1 MTQRLV
7 TEVRIM
13 PADLTLYEG
22 EEMDYIEDVQP
33 AEADDKELLWT
44 SSDPTVATIADGGHV
59 KALKAGTTT
68 ITATADDGSGAY
80 GQARIT
86 VRPKAA
92 AAERKATGIVVD
104 QKKCRLKEKATA
116 TLTARV
122 LPVTAADKG
131 FRWSS
136 SDPRVASVNSDGV
149 VTAHLPGGTAL
160 IRATADDGGWTDYCV
175 IKVEGTSVQLTPN
188 VFTLEPGESLELQ
201 ATTQPWDS
209 PMTKSFS
216 SNNLSVAEV
225 DKDGVV
231 KAKAVG
237 DATITV
243 TLSGGQ
249 KATCDITVKK
259 GGTPPNA
266 NEPIADASG
275 TRIWAA
281 DGRLHI
287 ATDKPTDVEVINF
300 LGIPLKKFRASAG
313 DTSVAL
319 PEGMYVVKAGDTVQ
333 KVRVD

>member
-1 MTQRLV
+1 
-7 TEVRIM
+7 M

-22 EEMDYIEDVQP
+22 EEMDYTEDVQP
-33 AEADDKELLWT
+33 AEADDKELTWT
-44 SSDPTVATIADGGHV
+44 SSDPTVATIAAGGHV

-86 VRPKAA
+86 VRPKAE

-104 QKKCRLKEKATA
+104 QKKCILKEKAT
-116 TLTARV
+116 TMLTARV

-249 KATCDITVKK
+249 KATCNITVKK
-259 GGTPPNA
+259 GGEGNA
-266 NEPIADASG
+266 NELIVDDSNS
-275 TRIWAA
+275 RVWAA
-281 DGRLHI
+281 DGILYLSTEQPI
-287 ATDKPTDVEVINF
+287 DVEVF
-300 LGIPLKKFRASAG
+300 SFSGLLLKKFKASTG
-313 DTSVAL
+313 TTPVEHL
-319 PEGMYVVKAGDTVQ
+319 PTGLYVVRVGQQTT
-333 KVRVD
+333 KVVIR